1 MSKLIS
7 YLHLPSL
14 CFSKGT
20 WKVTFLKKS
29 DKELVFRARLLL
41 LVKGWPCFCCCPPG
55 EICWT
60 ATWPG
65 TCKVVPVTCW
75 ELRLP
80 ARAWALRGWRE
91 PVTACAWPP
100 TLTWTGKN
108 VIPPFS
114 LAIPTVYYKGKKDCW
129 QVSVSFLPIF
139 RHCYFILTLFPS
151 LRWLSNKCQRTQSLT
166 LPSLPCTGMVTVC
179 PLLAVTVAVAMVTK
193 VCPGTGVT
201 DTASPDTFCTGTAL
215 TRGCGGMRPDVPPSE
230 GLSFSNSRRLIVLA
244 VGELY
249 LSYNV
254 VGDAIPTTK
263 RNHSLTQKQIWLPLK
278 LLFIGKYSVFQILY
292 IV

>member
-1 MSKLIS
+1 MSNLIS
-7 YLHLPSL
+7 YLDLPSL

-29 DKELVFRARLLL
+29 DKELVFRALLLL

-114 LAIPTVYYKGKKDCW
+114 LAIPTVYYKGKKKRI
-129 QVSVSFLPIF
+129 VHRFPFLSS
-139 RHCYFILTLFPS
+139 PS
-151 LRWLSNKCQRTQSLT
+151 SII
-166 LPSLPCTGMVTVC
+166 
-179 PLLAVTVAVAMVTK
+179 A
-193 VCPGTGVT
+193 
-201 DTASPDTFCTGTAL
+201 
-215 TRGCGGMRPDVPPSE
+215 
-230 GLSFSNSRRLIVLA
+230 
-244 VGELY
+244 
-249 LSYNV
+249 
-254 VGDAIPTTK
+254 
-263 RNHSLTQKQIWLPLK
+263 
-278 LLFIGKYSVFQILY
+278 ILY
-292 IV
+292 WHSFQVLGDCLTNARELNP